1 MFYSQLLLSKK
12 GPLGVVWQAA
22 HLDRKMTRA
31 TIASTNIKEAA
42 GALIGLRLGLGGAP
56 TRGKRRYAP
65 HPF

>member
-31 TIASTNIKEAA
+31 TIAATNIKEAVRCWA
-42 GALIGLRLGLGGAP
+42 RAVGA
-56 TRGKRRYAP
+56 
-65 HPF
+65 H